1 MYECKYLLLTFL
13 LVSQA
18 NSKLEMKGE
27 QNGNGVYLRCGGK
40 SLKISNIC
48 AYVAEDTIEGGKAS
62 NDKFFYIFSNC
73 KDYEQ
78 CEAVGENGDNSIYK
92 CIPQIVKR
100 EHGESCVYN
109 SDCYS
114 SNCKGEK
121 CEALSDGTECRQ
133 DYQCK
138 PDSHCGRHEDGKYKC
153 KKMLKEKSTC
163 TIYDDKDKCR
173 LGLSCYE
180 EQCIKWGSLKTGT
193 VLKRNQFDDDIYNPL
208 CESGMAARVKNN
220 QGENEWQCVEVET
233 EGQCE
238 QIEGAESSTSFKG
251 LNNALESKC
260 EGYHSVDGKKI
271 FVTPYM
277 KFTNTAFKDFMEDYN
292 SIKAY
297 EDDFYKGD
305 KYQADWQGF
314 GNHKAKLK
322 FLKYFF
328 GNELIGRKM
337 IDDKGKVIN
346 SCEFEFFLKKLSS
359 GFAKFNILISILLLF
374 GLLF

>member
-1 MYECKYLLLTFL
+1 MYKCKYLLLTFL

-40 SLKISNIC
+40 SLKTSGVC
-48 AYVAEDTIEGGKAS
+48 AYMAEDTLEGGRTS
-62 NDKFFYIFSNC
+62 NDKFLYIFSNC
-73 KDYEQ
+73 KDDEQ
-78 CEAVGENGDNSIYK
+78 CVALEENGDSSIFK
-92 CIPQIVKR
+92 CIPLVVKR
-100 EHGESCVYN
+100 EHGESCEYN

-114 SNCKGEK
+114 SNCKDEK
-121 CEALSDGTECRQ
+121 CVALSEDTECQQ

-138 PDSHCGRHEDGKYKC
+138 PDSHCKRQDDGTRKC
-153 KKMLKEKSTC
+153 KPMLKEKATC
-163 TIYDDKDKCR
+163 ARYDKCR

-180 EQCIKWGSLKTGT
+180 EKCIKWGSLKTGT
-193 VLKRNQFDDDIYNPL
+193 VLKDNEFDDPKNPL
-208 CESGMAARVKNN
+208 CESGMAAIVK
-220 QGENEWQCVEVET
+220 GEKGNEWKCVEVEN

-238 QIEGAESSTSFKG
+238 QIEGSKTSTKFKE
-251 LNNALESKC
+251 LNDALESTC
-260 EGYHSVDGKKI
+260 DGYHSVDGKKNFI
-271 FVTPYM
+271 TPYM
-277 KFTNTAFKDFMEDYN
+277 KYTNTAFKDFMEDYN

-305 KYQADWQGF
+305 KYQVDWRGF

-322 FLKYFF
+322 FLKYVF
-328 GNELIGRKM
+328 GDEFIGRKM

-346 SCEFEFFLKKLSS
+346 SCEFEFYLKKLSS
-359 GFAKFNILISILLLF
+359 GFAKFNIIISILLLF